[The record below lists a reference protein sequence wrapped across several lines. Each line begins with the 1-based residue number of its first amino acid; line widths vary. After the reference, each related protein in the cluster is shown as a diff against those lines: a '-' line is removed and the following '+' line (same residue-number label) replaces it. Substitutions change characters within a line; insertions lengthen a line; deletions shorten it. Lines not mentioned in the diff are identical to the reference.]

1 MAVFWLSTLRDV
13 SSLVDYV
20 GMRKEELITPALLI
34 DLDALEKNIRTMSQ
48 YYRGRKNAGIIPH
61 QKGHRLPIIAKK
73 QLEGGARGV
82 SMTSLGLAEYYVQ
95 SGIDNILITSEIY
108 GKRKIDKLCGMAKQA
123 NITIS
128 VDNLENVRQLSET
141 ALENHT
147 VIKVAP
153 ELYAGRTSCGV
164 EFSKMKD
171 FVKDLSAY
179 RGVQFE
185 GFWHHGQESS
195 IVKFPERKVVHFN
208 TLDEISRIKDE
219 IEDAGTEVRL
229 VSAGYT
235 CTWNITPEHSLKNV
249 LVQAGSYVFSD
260 WCSHNHL
267 EGIEAFDC
275 ALTVLT
281 RCISRPKTDEAM
293 FDFGMNSCSDECGE
307 NYHNVIGPVFKDI
320 AGVDTV
326 SEREEVSLAVFK
338 GPRDDVKV
346 GNVFE
351 VIPAHSDTTAKL
363 HPRYY
368 GIRDGVVEVVWPNY
382 GQSLF

>member
-1 MAVFWLSTLRDV
+1 
-13 SSLVDYV
+13 
-20 GMRKEELITPALLI
+20 MRKEELSTPALLI
-34 DLDALEKNIRTMSQ
+34 ELDVLEKNIRTMSE
-48 YYRGRKNAGIIPH
+48 YYRGRKNAGIMPH

-73 QLEGGARGV
+73 QAEGGARGV
-82 SMTSLGLAEYYVQ
+82 SMTSLGLAEYFVQ

-108 GKRKIDKLCGMAKQA
+108 GKSKIDKLCGLAKQA

-128 VDNLENVRQLSET
+128 VDNLKNVRQLSEI

-147 VIKVAP
+147 VIKVAA
-153 ELYAGRTSCGV
+153 ELYAGRASCGV
-164 EFSKMKD
+164 EFSKVKH

-179 RGVQFE
+179 RGIQFE

-195 IVKFPERKVVHFN
+195 IVKFPERKIAHFN
-208 TLDEISRIKDE
+208 TLDEISRTKDE
-219 IEDAGTEVRL
+219 IEDAGTEVRF
-229 VSAGYT
+229 VSAGCT
-235 CTWNITPEHSLKNV
+235 CTWNMTPEHSLKNV

-307 NYHNVIGPVFKDI
+307 NYHNVVGPVFKGI
-320 AGVDTV
+320 EGVDTV

-346 GNVFE
+346 GDVSE

-363 HPRYY
+363 HARYY

>member
-1 MAVFWLSTLRDV
+1 
-13 SSLVDYV
+13 
-20 GMRKEELITPALLI
+20 MRKEELITPALLI
-34 DLDALEKNIRTMSQ
+34 DLDALEKNIRTMSE
-48 YYRGRKNAGIIPH
+48 YYRSRKNAGVIPH

-73 QLEGGARGV
+73 QLEEGARGV

-108 GKRKIDKLCGMAKQA
+108 GKRKVDKLCGLAKQA
-123 NITIS
+123 NITVG
-128 VDNLENVRQLSET
+128 VDNLENVRQLSAT

-164 EFSKMKD
+164 ESSKMKD

-185 GFWHHGQESS
+185 GFWHHGQESN
-195 IVKFPERKVVHFN
+195 IAKFPERKVAHFN

-219 IEDAGTEVRL
+219 IEDAGTEVRF

-235 CTWNITPEHSLKNV
+235 CTWNITPDHSLKNV

-307 NYHNVIGPVFKDI
+307 DYHKVVGSFFKGLD
-320 AGVDTV
+320 GVERVT
-326 SEREEVSLAVFK
+326 EREELALAVFDR
-338 GPRDDVKV
+338 PREDVKV
-346 GNVFE
+346 GDTFE

-363 HPRYY
+363 HPCYY
-368 GIRDGVVEVVWPNY
+368 GTRDDLVEVVWPNY
-382 GQSLF
+382 GQCLF